1 MGGEIGLFLCLMSLV
16 ILTLAKEP
24 ASREGQCGRSQ
35 PREASEDWTPCLKRS
50 KSFLELPDWDTTQPT
65 PIDGCC
71 IAQMLLHPLIDK
83 GLRLL
88 FLKLLIVLPNI
99 GLKNNREISAH

>member
-1 MGGEIGLFLCLMSLV
+1 MV
-16 ILTLAKEP
+16 LTLPKEP
-24 ASREGQCGRSQ
+24 ASWEGQCGRSQ

-50 KSFLELPDWDTTQPT
+50 ESFLKLSDWHTAQPA

-71 IAQMLLHPLIDK
+71 IAQMLLHSLINK

-88 FLKLLIVLPNI
+88 FLKLLVVLPNI
-99 GLKNNREISAH
+99 GLKNKRKVSAR